1 MPAGAIIPE
10 NRAFDKLEMV
20 TRMYRR
26 ELLRRL
32 ILVSV
37 LGVLIGFTVTNFT
50 PLYWLSARVT
60 DGLLRQFRHTFHP
73 DLLLVVIDDESLQT
87 LGRFPF
93 DRTVYARLLDKLKK
107 AGAKVAVFDI
117 LFVEPTPS
125 DGKFAEAIRKFGKV
139 ILGVSPSFKTESKIA
154 EKFLLPLEFNLPM
167 EITGVILP
175 PEQLLS
181 VCSGLGLVYPFPDRD
196 GVCRTLPLAVR
207 LGDSGKAFPSLGLA
221 AAIAWAG
228 KPEFS
233 PNSICWKG
241 LPIHLGDDW
250 DIVVLPPFSP
260 ERVGFKAISLV
271 RILQGNF
278 DPQLVRGKL
287 VLIGMAA
294 SGLSDRLP
302 TSTDPLAYGVEI
314 HAAAINSLLS
324 GNSPLFAPFWLQ
336 ILFALTFCVLV
347 SLTVLFHRF
356 YFSVAG
362 FITLIFAAYI
372 LSLFSLRLGLIF
384 PPMPVF
390 LSVAITY
397 VTSIGSLFEFQWGAL
412 KQVQAYLARPI
423 AETLLSSPERLR
435 SGERREITVLFSDI
449 RNFTQV
455 ATTLSPYEVVALLES
470 YFNLMTDI
478 VRLYGGTVDKFLG
491 DGMMVLFG
499 VNPDQTDHARRA
511 VLCALQMLEELS
523 SISWEWE
530 RVTGSPLRIGIG
542 INTGTAVIGEIGA
555 EWRKELTALGANV
568 NLAQRLEQLTKEL
581 GANLLI
587 SENTYRKVEGLVVA
601 EPLEPLTV
609 KGFDYP
615 IIAYKVTG
623 LTELG
628 KRVRKSILAARV

>member
-10 NRAFDKLEMV
+10 NPEFDKLEMV

-32 ILVSV
+32 IVVSI
-37 LGVLIGFTVTNFT
+37 LGALIGFIVTNFT

-60 DGLLRQFRHTFHP
+60 DGLLRQFRYTIHP

-93 DRTVYARLLDKLKK
+93 DRTIYARLLNKLKE
-107 AGAKVAVFDI
+107 AGAKVVVFDI
-117 LFVEPTPS
+117 LFIEPTPS
-125 DGKFAEAIRKFGKV
+125 DEKFAEAIRRFGKV
-139 ILGVSPSFKTESKIA
+139 ILGVSPSFKSEAKIA
-154 EKFLLPLEFNLPM
+154 EKFLLPFGFSLPLK
-167 EITGVILP
+167 IPGVILP
-175 PEQLLS
+175 PKQLLS
-181 VCSGLGLVYPFPDRD
+181 ACSGLGFVYPFPDRD
-196 GVCRTLPLAVR
+196 GVCRSLPLAVG
-207 LGDSGKAFPSLGLA
+207 LSDSGKAFPSLGLA
-221 AAIAWAG
+221 AVIAWAG
-228 KPEFS
+228 KPKIS
-233 PNSICWKG
+233 PNSVRWG
-241 LPIHLGDDW
+241 RLSIHLGDDW

-260 ERVGFKAISLV
+260 ERIGFKAISLAGV
-271 RILQGNF
+271 LQGNF

-287 VLIGMAA
+287 VLVGMVA

-314 HAAAINSLLS
+314 HAAVINSLLV
-324 GNSPLFAPFWLQ
+324 GNSPRFAPFWLQ
-336 ILFALTFCVLV
+336 ILFALAFCVLG
-347 SLTVLFHRF
+347 SLTVLSHRF
-356 YFSVAG
+356 YCSIAG

-372 LSLFSLRLGLIF
+372 LTLFSSRLGLIF
-384 PPMPVF
+384 PPMPIF
-390 LSVAITY
+390 LSVVMAY
-397 VTSIGSLFEFQWGAL
+397 VASIGSLVEFQRDAL

-423 AETLLSSPERLR
+423 TEALLSSPERLR
-435 SGERREITVLFSDI
+435 SVERREITVLFSDI

-455 ATTLSPYEVVALLES
+455 AATLSPYDVVVLLES

-511 VLCALQMLEELS
+511 VLCAWQMLEELS
-523 SISWEWE
+523 ATSWEWE

-542 INTGTAVIGEIGA
+542 VNTGTAVIGEIGA

-587 SENTYRKVEGLVVA
+587 SKSTYRQIEDLVVA

-628 KRVRKSILAARV
+628 KQVRKSILVARV